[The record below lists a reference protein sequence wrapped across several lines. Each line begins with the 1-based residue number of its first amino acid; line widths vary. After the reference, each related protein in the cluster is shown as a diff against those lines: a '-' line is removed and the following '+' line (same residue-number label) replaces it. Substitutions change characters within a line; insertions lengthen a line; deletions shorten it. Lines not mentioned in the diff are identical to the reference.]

1 MLKTM
6 LKIEEL
12 NQKYRMEKS
21 NRFLTSSLEEDFYSK
36 VQREVIDPME
46 RELHNCID
54 NGEEVHED
62 LNKTL
67 IKARARCQDIK
78 QLRATKI
85 VNELV
90 TYARFKKGFR
100 GENSLDGT
108 KLLSDERG
116 DEIKLQEAV
125 LKALNEFFDSSTK

>member
-1 MLKTM
+1 M

-21 NRFLTSSLEEDFYSK
+21 NRFLTSSLEADFYSK
-36 VQREVIDPME
+36 VQEDVIDPME
-46 RELHNCID
+46 RELRNCID
-54 NGEEVHED
+54 NDEDVHED

-90 TYARFKKGFR
+90 TYARFKRGFR
-100 GENSLDGT
+100 GEDSLDGS

-116 DEIKLQEAV
+116 DEIKLREDV
-125 LKALNEFFDSSTK
+125 LKALNEFFASSTK

>member
-1 MLKTM
+1 
-6 LKIEEL
+6 
-12 NQKYRMEKS
+12 MEKS
-21 NRFLTSSLEEDFYSK
+21 NRFLTSSLEADFYSK
-36 VQREVIDPME
+36 VQEDVIDPME
-46 RELHNCID
+46 RELRNCID
-54 NGEEVHED
+54 NDEDVHED

-90 TYARFKKGFR
+90 TYARFKRGFR
-100 GENSLDGT
+100 GEDSLDGS

-116 DEIKLQEAV
+116 DEIKLREDV
-125 LKALNEFFDSSTK
+125 LKALNEFFASSTK